1 MTMILYEYVK
11 EQLCDNFMTRFI
23 SNVVTYTATQATQQR
38 CNTWRV
44 QVWIIHDTQYAYCVQ
59 QVLQR
64 CDVLVTRFILII
76 LLDKCTRDL
85 SAMDL
90 WFCALCEV
98 I

>member
-1 MTMILYEYVK
+1 MTMILIEYVK
-11 EQLCDNFMTRFI
+11 EQLHDSFMTRFI
-23 SNVVTYTATQATQQR
+23 SNMVTYTATQATQQR

-76 LLDKCTRDL
+76 LSGQMYKRFECNGF
-85 SAMDL
+85 M
-90 WFCALCEV
+90 ALCIV
-98 I
+98 

>member
-1 MTMILYEYVK
+1 MILYEYVK

-44 QVWIIHDTQYAYCVQ
+44 QVWIIHDTQYFYCVQ

-64 CDVLVTRFILII
+64 RDVLVTRFIFII

-90 WFCALCEV
+90 WLCALCEV